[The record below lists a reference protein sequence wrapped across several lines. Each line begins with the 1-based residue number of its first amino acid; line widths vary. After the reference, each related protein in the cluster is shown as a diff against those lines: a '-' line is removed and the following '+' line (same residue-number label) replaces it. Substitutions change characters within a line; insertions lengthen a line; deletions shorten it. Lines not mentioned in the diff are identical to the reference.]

1 MPASL
6 VGVCVKECDFILS
19 GMCCLYFSREGCPT
33 AQKTQLDS
41 DLGTDSL
48 VPIAPSA
55 PLRGGRARTT
65 ESSWE
70 KEEGQFLPGIAVEEG
85 CQQLSLSIA
94 GEHGAAVEPW
104 TRPVSGAERPHSE
117 DSISLPWQAKAKV
130 FPLLGS
136 LLPLR

>member
-1 MPASL
+1 MPSSP

-19 GMCCLYFSREGCPT
+19 GMCGLYFSRKGCPP

-48 VPIAPSA
+48 VPIAPSSLLGEEGHA
-55 PLRGGRARTT
+55 T

-104 TRPVSGAERPHSE
+104 TRHGLSQEQRGRTVRTPSVC
-117 DSISLPWQAKAKV
+117 
-130 FPLLGS
+130 LGRQKQRS
-136 LLPLR
+136 FLF

>member
-1 MPASL
+1 MPSSP

-19 GMCCLYFSREGCPT
+19 GMYSLYFSRNGCPP

-48 VPIAPSA
+48 VPIAPSS
-55 PLRGGRARTT
+55 LLGEEGHTT

-85 CQQLSLSIA
+85 CQQLSLSIT

-104 TRPVSGAERPHSE
+104 TRPVSGAEGPHSE
-117 DSISLPWQAKAKV
+117 DPISLPWQAEAKV

-136 LLPLR
+136 LLPSD

>member
-1 MPASL
+1 MPSSP
-6 VGVCVKECDFILS
+6 VGVCVKECDFILP
-19 GMCCLYFSREGCPT
+19 GMCGLYFSRKGCPP

-48 VPIAPSA
+48 VPIAPSS
-55 PLRGGRARTT
+55 LLGEEGHTT

-94 GEHGAAVEPW
+94 EEHGAAVEPW
-104 TRPVSGAERPHSE
+104 TRPVSGAEGPHSE
-117 DSISLPWQAKAKV
+117 DPISLPWQAKAKV

-136 LLPLR
+136 LLPSD